1 MTTSEST
8 EARELNLVGKVELRI
23 ALAESDSK
31 LEAILKTY
39 LPPLLLKLASNYIT
53 VRNKIYRTPSGSI
66 AKAISSNLLPEV
78 VNGLYENFDL
88 STRNTASLFNFFLK
102 LLHST
107 ELPPRGSHEDL
118 VFREKLGFQ
127 NRIQDAAFVSSWLGK
142 LILYNTS
149 PSTERCPG
157 LGVEDCRFLQSYDNA
172 NTWIENAHGGM
183 SLFETKI
190 IAAKFLASGA
200 FTDHERLLPALCAS
214 SDQNPRLSEIGDDIL
229 KHAIQT
235 ISLED
240 ASLIEDLLQVY
251 LGTRGTTGSLPARP
265 SLQTKILAIL
275 CRSQRASSYATK
287 AVQIVQEGLAPL
299 NDQQAN
305 VRSGPTKQGLESSRL
320 RAQIFAYVNWLARVS
335 KPEDIEFIAPL
346 LVNQLRN
353 YIESQGWPH
362 FDTDTSKFNDT
373 ETQSRSLGYE
383 SIGILAKASP
393 TKLLLDTD
401 LFLLRWLFNSL
412 SSDSTGKDVS
422 ISIEQAITSVV
433 GAFSDKLD
441 EELEQNLTNLLLHHM
456 NLNIGEI
463 DGSNLQVV
471 RSTRFAAVRFANR
484 CLPYRNPVARWIDL
498 LAIGGN
504 AERRDEVVEEGKR
517 GLDPYWHKML
527 NPNKVNSH
535 YPGAS
540 SNTKYE
546 FPDFKSLALQ
556 LFGPHSIWAPS
567 RSHNRPLH
575 LPDAYASAIVFSRS
589 VLLYQALST
598 TESAPPLDD
607 EWQRK
612 LEVLVSNNETARSTI
627 QEYLQQLI
635 GSDNESKESL
645 RDYLRASCQGMAF
658 LGGDRASQCG
668 HCLFEICSLGDD
680 AMTGDLAPEIA
691 IFQGAIF
698 SSQKPL
704 REVSSRCFGILA
716 SHENCPQDSI
726 ITMTHLF
733 DRKLATWHESVGSA
747 VLEVHG
753 AILAEAYRLSRLSFR
768 HRSTTSSVA
777 AMSSLTTL
785 VIEIFQQG
793 RDKMLTEAGIIALSE
808 MILSG
813 SLSLEAEPLSQHA
826 NVIIQKLKEYAKSGN
841 EKAIKALG
849 VAAMYCSETDQETSC
864 LEQLLGILYDLH
876 EIKDAAVQFA
886 VGEALGC
893 AASGW
898 NSGSLIGALD
908 VRGKPPVTPNRKS
921 TLRMTL
927 ERILKDAKK
936 TKPALRQASVIWLL
950 CLVQFCGHLPDVQSK
965 LRNCQSFFKEF
976 LADRDSLN
984 QETASRGLSLVF
996 EKGDKTI
1003 KGDLVRDLVNSF
1015 TGATGS
1021 GLAGTVSE
1029 ETELFEPG
1037 SLPTGEGSSITT
1049 YKDIMSLASE
1059 VGNPSLVYRFMSLAA
1074 NNAIWS
1080 SRAAFGRFGLS
1091 NVLSDSSVDGYLAQN
1106 PKLYPA
1112 LYRYRFDPNTNVR
1125 NSMNVIW
1132 NTLVQE
1138 PAVTIDTQFDNI
1150 MRDLLKNIIGKEW
1163 RTRQACCAA
1172 IAELVQ
1178 DKPIEKYEKYLGEI
1192 WTVTFKVCDDIKE
1205 SVRIAA
1211 MTLTRVLTK
1220 TLVNRLES
1228 SANGAEKMLRNVL
1241 PFLLSPSGLENSAQ
1255 DVQAFSLSALL
1266 DIIKKSTKVIL
1277 RPFIP
1282 DLVARL
1288 VLLLSTLEPQGIEYI
1303 RLRAEQYGMT
1313 GQQIDDA
1320 RLSSVR
1326 QSPMLEAI
1334 ERCLDFLDEHT
1345 MSNLQIPLQSAI
1357 TSGLGLPSR
1366 VGGSRVLVS
1375 LATRHHYIFKPYADR
1390 FLRLARKQVLDRNDS
1405 ISASYATACGYL
1417 AKLASDDEILKFIE
1431 HCHQLYFQP
1440 DEERHR
1446 VISGDMICSFSKY
1459 SKDRFTS
1466 FSSEI
1471 LPLVFFAKHDL
1482 MDQAKEPFQNTWD
1495 ENVGGSRTVL
1505 LYMKEIVAL
1514 GMDHLD
1520 SPSWLLKHTA
1530 ALTIADTVELSGNE
1544 ISDVNATILWP
1555 AIEKAVDGKTWEG
1568 KEKVL
1573 QAFIKFVKG
1582 DNAVT
1587 KEPGIQNQMQT
1598 RIEAECL
1605 SIEKGTQDNLQSEDE
1620 TLAAASGTLLRA
1632 INPGSQASKGLSRN
1646 SGILNLASTMTTK
1659 LTFKKSLDLTLNLSQ
1674 ALDLTIQVLAKS
1686 GSRIVHNAI
1695 YEAEKSLF
1703 EKIEAAGITALSEP
1717 VERILVGFI
1726 QTLFPRDTHAEQT
1739 RLKAAETATS
1749 IATLSGKSRHLRT
1762 ALISEIN
1769 KARAHERS
1777 ASVKVLLDSVEKL
1790 MAT

>member
-1 MTTSEST
+1 
-8 EARELNLVGKVELRI
+8 
-23 ALAESDSK
+23 
-31 LEAILKTY
+31 
-39 LPPLLLKLASNYIT
+39 
-53 VRNKIYRTPSGSI
+53 
-66 AKAISSNLLPEV
+66 
-78 VNGLYENFDL
+78 
-88 STRNTASLFNFFLK
+88 
-102 LLHST
+102 
-107 ELPPRGSHEDL
+107 
-118 VFREKLGFQ
+118 
-127 NRIQDAAFVSSWLGK
+127 
-142 LILYNTS
+142 
-149 PSTERCPG
+149 
-157 LGVEDCRFLQSYDNA
+157 
-172 NTWIENAHGGM
+172 M

-190 IAAKFLASGA
+190 VAAKFLASGA
-200 FTDHERLLPALCAS
+200 FTDRERLLPALFAS
-214 SDQNPRLSEIGDDIL
+214 SDQNPRLSEIGDDML
-229 KHAIQT
+229 KRAIQT
-235 ISLED
+235 VSLED
-240 ASLIEDLLQVY
+240 ASLVEELFQVY
-251 LGTRGTTGSLPARP
+251 LGTRGATGSLSARP

-275 CRSQRASSYATK
+275 CRSQRASSCAAK

-299 NDQQAN
+299 DDQQVH

-320 RAQIFAYVNWLARVS
+320 RTQIFAYVNWLARIS
-335 KPEDIEFIAPL
+335 KPEDIEIIAPL

-362 FDTDTSKFNDT
+362 FSTDTLRFGGS

-393 TKLLLDTD
+393 AKLLLDTD

-422 ISIEQAITSVV
+422 MSIEQAIASVV

-441 EELEQNLTNLLLHHM
+441 EELEQNLMNLLLHHM
-456 NLNIGEI
+456 NLNIGET

-498 LAIGGN
+498 LAIGGS

-527 NPNKVNSH
+527 NSTNVNSR
-535 YPGAS
+535 YSVAAS
-540 SNTKYE
+540 NAKYE
-546 FPDFKSLALQ
+546 FPDFKSLARQ
-556 LFGPHSIWAPS
+556 LFGPHSIWASS
-567 RSHNRPLH
+567 RSHGRPLH
-575 LPDAYASAIVFSRS
+575 LHDAYASAIVFSRS

-607 EWQRK
+607 EWERK
-612 LEVLVSNNETARSTI
+612 LGVLVSNNETARSTT
-627 QEYLQQLI
+627 QRYLQRLI
-635 GSDNESKESL
+635 DSDTESRKSL
-645 RDYLRASCQGMAF
+645 SDYLRASCLGMAF
-658 LGGDRASQCG
+658 LGGDRATQCG
-668 HCLFEICSLGDD
+668 HCLLEICSLSND
-680 AMTGDLAPEIA
+680 AVIKDIAPDIA
-691 IFQGAIF
+691 VLRGAIF
-698 SSQKPL
+698 SSLKPL
-704 REVSSRCFGILA
+704 RETASRCFGILA

-733 DRKLATWHESVGSA
+733 DQKFATWHESVGSA

-753 AILAEAYRLSRLSFR
+753 AILAEAYRLSRLSLR
-768 HRSTTSSVA
+768 NRSSTSSTA

-785 VIEIFQQG
+785 VIDIFQQG
-793 RDKMLTEAGIIALSE
+793 RDKTLTEAGIIALSE

-813 SLSLEAEPLSQHA
+813 SLSLEAEPLSQYA
-826 NVIIQKLKEYAKSGN
+826 SLIIQKLKEYAKSGN

-849 VAAMYCSETDQETSC
+849 IAAMYCSETDQENSY

-876 EIKDAAVQFA
+876 EIRDAAVQFA

-893 AASGW
+893 AAVGW
-898 NSGSLIGALD
+898 DSESLIGAMD
-908 VRGKPPVTPNRKS
+908 VRGKAPLTPNRES
-921 TLRMTL
+921 TLRLIL
-927 ERILKDAKK
+927 ERVFKDVKK
-936 TKPALRQASVIWLL
+936 TKPALRQALVIWLL
-950 CLVQFCGHLPDVQSK
+950 CLVQFCGHLPEVQSK

-984 QETASRGLSLVF
+984 QETASRGLSLVY
-996 EKGDKTI
+996 EKGDKTV
-1003 KGDLVRDLVNSF
+1003 KDDLVRDLVNSF
-1015 TGATGS
+1015 TGTTSS

-1150 MRDLLKNIIGKEW
+1150 MTDLLKNILGKEW

-1178 DKPIEKYEKYLGEI
+1178 DKPLDKYEKYLGEI
-1192 WTVTFKVCDDIKE
+1192 WAVTFKVCDDIKE
-1205 SVRIAA
+1205 SVRTAA
-1211 MTLTRVLTK
+1211 MTLARVLTK

-1228 SANGAEKMLRNVL
+1228 SANGAEKMLRNIL
-1241 PFLLSPSGLENSAQ
+1241 PFLLSPSGLENPAQ

-1266 DIIKKSTKVIL
+1266 DIIKKSTKVVL

-1303 RLRAEQYGMT
+1303 RLRAEQYGVT

-1320 RLSSVR
+1320 RLSSIR
-1326 QSPMLEAI
+1326 HSPMLEAI

-1345 MSNLQIPLQSAI
+1345 MSNLQIPLQNAI

-1375 LATRHHYIFKPYADR
+1375 LATKHHYIFKPYADR
-1390 FLRLARKQVLDRNDS
+1390 FLRLARKQVLDPNDS
-1405 ISASYATACGYL
+1405 ISLSYATACGYL
-1417 AKLASDDEILKFIE
+1417 ARLASDDETLKLIE
-1431 HCHQLYFQP
+1431 HYHQLYFQS

-1446 VISGDMICSFSKY
+1446 VISGDMVCSFSKY

-1471 LPLVFFAKHDL
+1471 LPLVFFAKHDFI
-1482 MDQAKEPFQNTWD
+1482 DRAKEPFQSTWD

-1514 GMDHLD
+1514 GMEHLG
-1520 SPSWLLKHTA
+1520 SPSWSLKHTA

-1544 ISDVNATILWP
+1544 ISDVNAAILWP

-1573 QAFIKFVKG
+1573 QAFIKFAKG
-1582 DNAVT
+1582 DNTVT
-1587 KEPGIQNQMQT
+1587 KEPGIRDQMQVCAAFSCFPLLGHKT
-1598 RIEAECL
+1598 IE
-1605 SIEKGTQDNLQSEDE
+1605 
-1620 TLAAASGTLLRA
+1620 
-1632 INPGSQASKGLSRN
+1632 
-1646 SGILNLASTMTTK
+1646 
-1659 LTFKKSLDLTLNLSQ
+1659 
-1674 ALDLTIQVLAKS
+1674 
-1686 GSRIVHNAI
+1686 
-1695 YEAEKSLF
+1695 
-1703 EKIEAAGITALSEP
+1703 
-1717 VERILVGFI
+1717 
-1726 QTLFPRDTHAEQT
+1726 
-1739 RLKAAETATS
+1739 
-1749 IATLSGKSRHLRT
+1749 
-1762 ALISEIN
+1762 
-1769 KARAHERS
+1769 
-1777 ASVKVLLDSVEKL
+1777 
-1790 MAT
+1790 